1 MKNFNYISTA
11 ILAVAVVVLFGLHFY
26 GNKGAKNGVQE
37 SGAGDSVAIQAET
50 MPIAYINVDSIL
62 VHYQLSKELNE
73 QMVRRAESAQ
83 ATLNQ
88 RLKSFEAEAAEFQ
101 RKAQNQAFLS
111 PQSAE
116 QQRNNLMKRQAEL
129 EQLQQKLSVEIQQ
142 QQLETNTI
150 LRDTIMSQLA
160 VFNKTLG
167 VQVIFSNTMNDNILL
182 SDKKYDITSKF
193 LEYLNSNYTPS
204 TTEKK

>member
-11 ILAVAVVVLFGLHFY
+11 ILAIAVVVLFGLHFS
-26 GNKGAKNGVQE
+26 GNKSVNSSTQE
-37 SGAGDSVAIQAET
+37 IGMGDSTAVEAVI
-50 MPIAYINVDSIL
+50 MPIAYINVDTIL
-62 VHYQLSKELNE
+62 VHYHLSKELNE

-129 EQLQQKLSVEIQQ
+129 EQLQQKLSVEFQQ
-142 QQLETNTI
+142 QQLETNTV

-160 VFNKTLG
+160 AFNKTMG
-167 VQVIFSNTMNDNILL
+167 IQVIFSNTMNDNILL
-182 SDKKYDITSKF
+182 SDKKYDITAKF
-193 LEYLNSNYTPS
+193 LEYLNSNHTPA
-204 TTEKK
+204 TAEKK